1 MGVLIFYHK
10 RGIHDVLFLCV
21 FVIMQKYI
29 YQAGQVDGVPSV
41 FGVKKTFPLADLTGV
56 MVAMGAMLFFGATNI
71 M

>member
-10 RGIHDVLFLCV
+10 RVTHDVLSLCV
-21 FVIMQKYI
+21 FVIMQKYT
-29 YQAGQVDGVPSV
+29 YQVGQVDEVLSA

-56 MVAMGAMLFFGATNI
+56 MVAMEAMLFFGVTNI